1 MNDDTAPAELAWE
14 NEGGHVLRVVAGT
27 PSSPRATTARVGRT
41 YDPRDKRDG
50 IRELVDC
57 L

>member
-1 MNDDTAPAELAWE
+1 MNHDTAPAELAWE

-27 PSSPRATTARVGRT
+27 TFVARAPTARVGRIN
-41 YDPRDKRDG
+41 DPPDERDG

>member
-14 NEGGHVLRVVAGT
+14 NYGGHVLRVVAGT

-41 YDPRDKRDG
+41 YDPRDERDG